1 MTPLI
6 TRMILIGIY
15 IISAIRVY
23 RWTRKA
29 YSIGGR
35 FQVSEINADM
45 LYLTFFP
52 LANTIAACI
61 TLFENPLAEP
71 KKSKK
76 FNYNR
81 FFRIKK

>member
-6 TRMILIGIY
+6 ARMILIGIY
-15 IISAIRVY
+15 IISVIRVY

-35 FQVSEINADM
+35 FQVSEISADT

-52 LANTIAACI
+52 LVNTIA
-61 TLFENPLAEP
+61 LFKSPLAEP
-71 KKSKK
+71 KK